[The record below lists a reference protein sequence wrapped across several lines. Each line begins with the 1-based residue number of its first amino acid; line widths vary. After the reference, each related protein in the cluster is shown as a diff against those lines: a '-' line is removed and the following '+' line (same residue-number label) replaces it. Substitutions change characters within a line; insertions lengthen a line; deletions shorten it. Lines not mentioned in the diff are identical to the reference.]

1 MVVILTNIPTP
12 YRTAFFNQLDFELKK
27 SNNKLHVLYC
37 AKTEPRRF
45 WDFKEEEQNY
55 DYTFLKGFHPQ
66 IKNTYPHINFSV
78 LKELKKLNPRHLI
91 IAGSWN
97 TPTILFALFLY
108 KTKAKKIFWSEGHQ
122 DAQRSKSGFV
132 SNLRKYIFKNFD
144 GFLVPN
150 NNSKEYVYNIVNNR
164 NVNVGF
170 LPNTIDESFFD
181 EKLIDSKIN
190 LRRKYSIDVSSRVIV
205 LISTLSDRK
214 GVLQFINAYVDF
226 SENKKLNYDVFV
238 LGTGEL
244 HEKIEQLISSKN
256 IKDIHLLGHVG
267 MNQVREI
274 LKISDIFALPTKLDP
289 NPLTPIEASF
299 MKKPLLLSKKA
310 GNFNELLF
318 ENTGIAIGEINE
330 IKIEEAL
337 NMLDLIS
344 DEELK
349 IMGLNA
355 FNNVVKN
362 FSREKVSIN
371 LIHFLNQLK
380 N

>member
-12 YRTAFFNQLDFELKK
+12 YRTAFFNQLNLELKN
-27 SNNKLHVLYC
+27 SNTKLHVLYC

-122 DAQRSKSGFV
+122 DAQRSKSSFI
-132 SNLRKYIFKNFD
+132 SNLRKSIFKKFD

-150 NNSKEYVYNIVNNR
+150 ENSKEYVYNIVNNR
-164 NVNVGF
+164 NVSVGF

-181 EKLIDSKIN
+181 EELVDSKVN
-190 LRRKYSIDVSSRVIV
+190 LRKKYRIDISSRVIV
-205 LISTLSDRK
+205 LVSTLSDRK
-214 GVLQFINAYVDF
+214 GVFQFINAFINF
-226 SENKKLNYDVFV
+226 SENKRLSYDIFI

-244 HEKIEQLISSKN
+244 QEKIENLIISKSVTN
-256 IKDIHLLGHVG
+256 LHLLGHVN
-267 MNQVREI
+267 MNQVREV
-274 LKISDIFALPTKLDP
+274 LKMSDIFALPTKLDP

-299 MKKPLLLSKKA
+299 MKRPLLLSKKA

-318 ENTGIAIGEINE
+318 ENTGIAIVEINE
-330 IKIEEAL
+330 KTIEESL
-337 NMLDLIS
+337 NKLDLIS

-355 FNNVVKN
+355 YNNVVEN

>member
-27 SNNKLHVLYC
+27 SNSKLHVLYC

-45 WDFKEEEQNY
+45 WDFKEEDQDFE
-55 DYTFLKGFHPQ
+55 YTFLKGFHPV

-78 LKELKKLNPRHLI
+78 LKALKKLNPKQLI

-108 KTKAKKIFWSEGHQ
+108 KSKAKKLFWSEGHQ
-122 DAQRSKSGFV
+122 DAQRSKSSFI
-132 SNLRKYIFKNFD
+132 SNLRKYIFKKFD

-150 NNSKEYVYNIVNNR
+150 ENSRKYIYTILNSNNVDVC
-164 NVNVGF
+164 F
-170 LPNTIDESFFD
+170 LPNTIDEVFFD
-181 EKLIDSKIN
+181 EELIDSKIK
-190 LRRKYSIDVSSRVIV
+190 LREKFSIDISSRVIV
-205 LISTLSDRK
+205 LVSTLSDRK
-214 GVLQFINAYVDF
+214 GVLQFINAYINF
-226 SENKKLNYDVFV
+226 SSSKKLKYDVFI

-244 HEKIEQLISSKN
+244 QEKIEKLLMSKSN
-256 IKDIHLLGHVG
+256 KDIHLLGHVH
-267 MNQVREI
+267 MKQVREI
-274 LKISDIFALPTKLDP
+274 LKMSDIFALPTKLDP

-330 IKIEEAL
+330 NSIEKSL
-337 NMLDLIS
+337 NKLDLIS

-349 IMGLNA
+349 TMGLNA
-355 FNNVVKN
+355 YKNVFAN

-371 LIHFLNQLK
+371 LINFLNQQK

>member
-27 SNNKLHVLYC
+27 HNNKLHVLYC

-45 WDFKEEEQNY
+45 WDFKEEEQDY

-66 IKNTYPHINFSV
+66 IKNTYPHINFGV
-78 LKELKKLNPRHLI
+78 LKELKKLNPKHII

-97 TPTILFALFLY
+97 TPTILFALFLF

-132 SNLRKYIFKNFD
+132 STLRKYIFKKFD

-150 NNSKEYVYNIVNNR
+150 NNSKEYVCNIVNNR
-164 NVNVGF
+164 NVSVGF

-181 EKLIDSKIN
+181 EELVDSKIN
-190 LRRKYSIDVSSRVIV
+190 IRKKYSIDISSRVIV

-214 GVLQFINAYVDF
+214 GVLQFINAYVNF
-226 SENKKLNYDVFV
+226 SKNKKLNYDVFV

-244 HEKIEQLISSKN
+244 QEKIEKIIISKN
-256 IKDIHLLGHVG
+256 SKDIHLLGHVG

-274 LKISDIFALPTKLDP
+274 LKMSDIFALPTKLDP

-318 ENTGIAIGEINE
+318 ENTGIAIEEVNE
-330 IKIEEAL
+330 TKIEEAL
-337 NMLDLIS
+337 NKLDFIS
-344 DEELK
+344 DEKLK

-355 FNNVVKN
+355 FNNVIKN

-371 LIHFLNQLK
+371 LIHYLNQLK